1 MCPALAV
8 DDPIELSEY
17 GWTFCQLET
26 GDVGY
31 LRGLSGS
38 PVDVVPAFDQ
48 PGYLLN
54 PGPHAGVLMLP
65 SGRRVECRPKV
76 PIQNFFYMLAVSF
89 DLEPSFL
96 DETAAFQR
104 IDDVFEFVIRYFAE
118 LVNQRIRDGLYRNY
132 RETEDNL
139 PVVRGKIGFDQDIR
153 LNHILRHRTY
163 CQFTEFTWDIP
174 ENQIIRQ
181 VVDLVRHWVT
191 KSDLRGEL
199 LRIDRLLYEVTPTQ
213 HAARVIDQFTY
224 HRLNDDYESIHKL
237 CRLFL
242 EGSTLSEDEGI
253 FEFRTFLFNMNEL
266 FERFVTAALHQRL
279 PTSFQLIP
287 QQLIHLDDLHR
298 IRMRPDIVI
307 RDRGHPALVAD
318 CKYKRLG
325 EEEYKHPDNYQ
336 MLAYCTALGLDR
348 GVLIYPKHEVGVQT
362 TSAVQNSPVRI
373 EQITV
378 DLDVERSAFD
388 VELDRLAKVTYAQ
401 LHSRSSLPAPASR

>member
-1 MCPALAV
+1 
-8 DDPIELSEY
+8 
-17 GWTFCQLET
+17 
-26 GDVGY
+26 
-31 LRGLSGS
+31 
-38 PVDVVPAFDQ
+38 
-48 PGYLLN
+48 
-54 PGPHAGVLMLP
+54 MLP

-104 IDDVFEFVIRYFAE
+104 IDEIFEFVIRYFAE
-118 LVNQRIRDGLYRNY
+118 LVDLRIRDGLYRNY

-139 PVVRGKIGFDQDIR
+139 AVIRGRIGFDQDLR

-163 CQFTEFTWDIP
+163 CQFTEFTWDIA

-181 VVDLVRHWVT
+181 VVDLVRHWAT
-191 KSDLRGEL
+191 KPDLRGEL
-199 LRIDRLLYEVTPTQ
+199 LRIDRLLSEVTPTQ
-213 HAARVIDQFTY
+213 HTPGLIDQFTY
-224 HRLNDDYESIHKL
+224 HRLNDDYEPIHKL

-253 FEFRTFLFNMNEL
+253 FVFRTFLFNMNDL
-266 FERFVTAALHQRL
+266 FERFVTASLRQRL
-279 PTSFQLIP
+279 LRGLQLVP
-287 QQLIHLDDLHR
+287 QQVIHLDDGHR

-307 RDRGHPALVAD
+307 RQRGIPVLVAD

-325 EEEYKHPDNYQ
+325 EEEYEHPDNYQ
-336 MLAYCTALGLDR
+336 MLAYCTALGLER
-348 GVLIYPKHEVGVQT
+348 GILIYPRHEVVVQT

-378 DLDVERSAFD
+378 DLNVERWAFAIE
-388 VELDRLAKVTYAQ
+388 VDRLAAAV
-401 LHSRSSLPAPASR
+401 SSNLLPSM